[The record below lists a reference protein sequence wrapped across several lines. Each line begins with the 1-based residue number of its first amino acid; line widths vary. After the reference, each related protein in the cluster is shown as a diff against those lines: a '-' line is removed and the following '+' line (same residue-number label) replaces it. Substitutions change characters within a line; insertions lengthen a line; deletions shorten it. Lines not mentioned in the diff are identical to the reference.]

1 MKKKKREGMRWHP
14 LFIRW
19 CLNLSRVSPK
29 AYEIMKESGIQM
41 PTRRTLNDY
50 THWVSAKPGF
60 SYEVDVFLRT
70 EVRVDELD
78 NWQRYVLHLYKKSKY
93 DNMYTLKICSTD
105 TG

>member
-1 MKKKKREGMRWHP
+1 MKVKSKTEIRWHP

-29 AYEIMKESGIQM
+29 AYEVLKESGFQM

-60 SYEVDVFLRT
+60 NHEVDVFLQT
-70 EVRVDELD
+70 EAKVETLEE
-78 NWQRYVLHLYKKSKY
+78 WQRY
-93 DNMYTLKICSTD
+93 MYMCTTLIYLI
-105 TG
+105 